1 MIDQAPGIHIADGIG
16 HQSIFTTPSRW
27 SAENDR
33 NGLFL
38 ACGPDI
44 RSGELDKISI
54 KDIAPTA
61 LHLSGVAVP
70 TDMEGDVLDIFTED
84 SEIETTSVKKRR
96 PIDIHDSAIG
106 GSEEVEQRLED
117 LGYLGQ

>member
-1 MIDQAPGIHIADGIG
+1 
-16 HQSIFTTPSRW
+16 
-27 SAENDR
+27 
-33 NGLFL
+33 L